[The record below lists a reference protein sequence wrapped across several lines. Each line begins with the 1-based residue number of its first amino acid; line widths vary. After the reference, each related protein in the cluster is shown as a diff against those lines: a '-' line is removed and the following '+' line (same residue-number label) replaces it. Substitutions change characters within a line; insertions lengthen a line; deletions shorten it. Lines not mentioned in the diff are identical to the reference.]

1 MTEKNGS
8 AGDQCGDRQRA
19 RALYELA
26 LEDISWHP
34 ETALKR
40 FKWTK
45 ATLWKTAGS
54 LEEIG
59 LFSRSSET
67 PSGWLALPP
76 QAAAGNLLDT
86 ARSRMLDF
94 YEDMTRTGVV
104 MTDVLT
110 QFKTIYMRQL
120 EDNRLKVLEKQ
131 PEILATLERELLGA
145 HSEVLLQG
153 SGHLYTE
160 ALAPVCHSLLRRGVA
175 VRVVV
180 RSSTA
185 TLPQPAAKLRDLA
198 AAGAEARISPT
209 LPISFALVDDSMA
222 MFYAPPSRLTED
234 DAAGPRMVV
243 AHSPLVNE
251 VLRPVFD
258 HYWNHSASVVF
269 QGQKAAG
276 RRGSGEPAP
285 EESGRPAA
293 AAPAV
298 SPAGRPRDKRQ
309 LALLRMLASGLT
321 DQTISRH
328 LGMHERTVRR
338 KVAELAASLHAA
350 SRFQAGVNAAKAGW
364 LDEDL
369 DAAG

>member
-1 MTEKNGS
+1 
-8 AGDQCGDRQRA
+8 
-19 RALYELA
+19 
-26 LEDISWHP
+26 
-34 ETALKR
+34 
-40 FKWTK
+40 
-45 ATLWKTAGS
+45 
-54 LEEIG
+54 
-59 LFSRSSET
+59 
-67 PSGWLALPP
+67 
-76 QAAAGNLLDT
+76 
-86 ARSRMLDF
+86 MLDF

-120 EDNRLKVLEKQ
+120 EDHRLKVLDKQ

-145 HSEVLLQG
+145 HSEVVLQG
-153 SGHLYTE
+153 SGHVYTE
-160 ALAPVCHSLLRRGVA
+160 ALAPVCLSLLRRGIA
-175 VRVVV
+175 VRIVV

-185 TLPQPAAKLRDLA
+185 TLPQPAAKLRDLT
-198 AAGAEARISPT
+198 AAGAEIRISPT
-209 LPISFALVDDSMA
+209 LPISFALVDDSTA

-276 RRGSGEPAP
+276 RRGSGEPEP
-285 EESGRPAA
+285 RESGPPAGA

-369 DAAG
+369 DVAG